1 MAHYTRGEDVLA
13 RSAQVSIGIDVHQ
26 WSWHVTALVE
36 DEKVFSGAI
45 PAEYAA
51 LTGLLGRFEDC
62 ELRAAYEAGPCGFG
76 LFDALERD
84 GVRCIVTPPSL
95 MPMEIGNRVKTN
107 RRDSLK
113 LARLLAAGML
123 RRVFVLT
130 EEQRAHRELV
140 RTRRQ
145 LVTHRAETMM
155 QIKMKLLFHS
165 LRVPGGAHDAW
176 SRRYV
181 AALRALPYPYPA
193 MGIAVGAL
201 LTTYEH
207 LKAQI
212 AALNREIQALAR
224 SEMYRERV
232 KLLTTVPGIGVL
244 SAMEILTELGDV
256 ARFRSNEALAS
267 YLGLT
272 PSEFSSGES
281 VHQGHITR
289 CGNAR
294 LRSTLVEDCWCLVRI
309 DPAMRK
315 KYERIK
321 RFRGGKRAIVA
332 IARTLAGRIR
342 HILLHREPY
351 VLGTTTGRRKH
362 ASPPGSE
369 AKALTIAEVT
379 A

>member
-1 MAHYTRGEDVLA
+1 MAHYTRRDDVLA
-13 RSAQVSIGIDVHQ
+13 RNARVSIGIDVHK

-45 PAEYAA
+45 PAEYTA
-51 LTGLLGRFEDC
+51 LTSLLGRFEDC

-84 GVRCIVTPPSL
+84 GIHCIVTPPSL
-95 MPMEIGNRVKTN
+95 MPVEIGNRVKTD

-113 LARLLAAGML
+113 LARLLQAGML
-123 RRVFVLT
+123 KAVFVLT
-130 EEQRAHRELV
+130 EEQRADRELV

-145 LVTHRAETMM
+145 LVTQRAGTMA
-155 QIKMKLLFHS
+155 QVKMKLLFYS
-165 LRVPGGAHDAW
+165 LRAPGGTRDTW

-181 AALRALPYPYPA
+181 AALRAMEYPRPTLRIA
-193 MGIAVGAL
+193 MEAL
-201 LTTYEH
+201 LTDFEQ
-207 LKAQI
+207 LAAQV
-212 AALNREIQALAR
+212 AALNREIMALAR
-224 SEMYRERV
+224 TEMYRDRV
-232 KLLTTVPGIGVL
+232 KLLTTVPGIAVL

-256 ARFRSNEALAS
+256 ARFRSNEELGS
-267 YLGLT
+267 FLGLT

-294 LRSTLVEDCWCLVRI
+294 LRSTLVENCWCLVRA

-342 HILLHREPY
+342 HILLHGEAY
-351 VLGTTTGRRKH
+351 VVGTTTNRRENGN
-362 ASPPGSE
+362 PEGVE
-369 AKALTIAEVT
+369 DKALAATEVT
-379 A
+379 G

>member
-1 MAHYTRGEDVLA
+1 MTEYRRHDDVLA

-51 LTGLLGRFEDC
+51 LTSLLERFEDC

-76 LFDALERD
+76 LYDALEQD
-84 GVRCIVTPPSL
+84 GIHCIVTPPSL
-95 MPMEIGNRVKTN
+95 MPMEIGNRVKTD

-145 LVTHRAETMM
+145 LVTHRAAAMM

-165 LRVPGGAHDAW
+165 LRVPRGARDAW
-176 SRRYV
+176 SGRYV
-181 AALRALPYPYPA
+181 AALRALPYPFPA
-193 MGIAVGAL
+193 LRITIEAL
-201 LTTYEH
+201 LTTFEE
-207 LKAQI
+207 LKTKI
-212 AALNREIQALAR
+212 AGLNREIQALAR
-224 SEMYRERV
+224 SETYRERV

-281 VHQGHITR
+281 VRQGHITR

-351 VLGTTTGRRKH
+351 VLGTTAARREH
-362 ASPPGSE
+362 GSPRGSE
-369 AKALTIAEVT
+369 AEALATAEVP